1 MTDEKDTDPAW
12 WRRIRSA
19 PTVAS
24 ALFVATG
31 IVAAGTWLQ
40 GAQAT
45 YDAVVSIMRK
55 LRPEAFPAKYKY
67 AYFLGRS
74 VGGLQFEAHVGD
86 PDPTYVKFEKA
97 QVARYLDKMGVGLD
111 AGLLPVEGGF
121 LWSDG
126 PPTGYVQLLRQ
137 EAGEGG
143 ERLFLVGYAV
153 GHAARRARGF
163 LASEGESEK
172 AGRRWDA
179 GSYSNAA
186 HSLLDD
192 VGDYLKYASDLDLP
206 AFSAPQLKTV
216 DDDKLSDRDLKDARD
231 DLRHV
236 LEAISGFDDRTEAS
250 LNRR

>member
-12 WRRIRSA
+12 WHRIRSA

-31 IVAAGTWLQ
+31 IVAVGTWLQ

-45 YDAVVSIMRK
+45 YDAATSIVRK
-55 LRPEAFPAKYKY
+55 WRPEAFPAKYKY

-74 VGGLQFEAHVGD
+74 VGGLQFEAQVGD

-97 QVARYLDKMGVGLD
+97 QVVRYLDKMEVKLD
-111 AGLLPVEGGF
+111 AELLPVEGGF
-121 LWSDG
+121 LWFDG
-126 PPTGYVQLLRQ
+126 LPTGYVQLLRQ

-163 LASEGESEK
+163 LGNESESEK
-172 AGRRWDA
+172 SGRRWDA

-186 HSLLDD
+186 HSLLND
-192 VGDYLKYASDLDLP
+192 VGDYLKYASDLNLP
-206 AFSAPQLKTV
+206 AFAAPKLETV
-216 DDDKLSDRDLKDARD
+216 DDDKLSDKDLKDARE
-231 DLRHV
+231 DLQHV
-236 LEAISGFDDRTEAS
+236 LEAIFGFDDRIAAA
-250 LNRR
+250 LNKR